1 MTTTTQTQKP
11 ARPTR
16 KQLIEQNANPVSR
29 LAGTQKTF
37 NIAVQFHSDI
47 LFGFM
52 QTKQATMLAGYE
64 RMAALKRMLS
74 REPKLMAQVDSWLD
88 TNKAIVIAQIAELTK
103 QREAILDGKMM
114 AELQINVPETYET
127 TFEASH
133 PVVHKMIEI
142 IELVDEQLN
151 LSEQVFFAGLMDDIS
166 YAKLRNDAIVAIRG
180 SVDRIF
186 KVTSPGNRTGGRFNA
201 KNLADWMREG
211 NKLAFTDFP
220 QIATEI
226 VQKHREAA

>member
-1 MTTTTQTQKP
+1 MTDTKKQPKP

-16 KQLIEQNANPVSR
+16 KELIEQNANPVTR
-29 LAGTQKTF
+29 LAGSQKTF
-37 NIAVQFHSDI
+37 NVSVQFHSDI

-52 QTKQATMLAGYE
+52 QTKQATMLAAYE
-64 RMAALKRMLS
+64 RLAALKRMLS
-74 REPKLMAQVDSWLD
+74 RDPKLMQQVDNWME
-88 TNKAIVIAQIAELTK
+88 TNKAIVVAQIAELTK
-103 QREAILDGKMM
+103 QREAIVDGKLVT
-114 AELQINVPETYET
+114 ELKINVPDTYET

-142 IELVDEQLN
+142 IEMVDEQLN
-151 LSEQVFFAGLMDDIS
+151 QSEQVFFAGLMDDIS
-166 YAKLRNDAIVAIRG
+166 YSKLRNDAIVIIRG

-186 KVTSPGNRTGGRFNA
+186 KVTSPGNRSGGRFNA

-220 QIATEI
+220 QIASEI
-226 VQKHREAA
+226 IQKHREAA

>member
-1 MTTTTQTQKP
+1 MTDTKTQQKP

-16 KQLIEQNANPVSR
+16 KELIEQNANPVTR
-29 LAGTQKTF
+29 LAGSQKTF
-37 NIAVQFHSDI
+37 KVSVQFHSDI

-52 QTKQATMLAGYE
+52 QTKQATMLAAYE
-64 RMAALKRMLS
+64 RLAALKRMLG
-74 REPKLMAQVDSWLD
+74 RDPQLMQQVDNWMA
-88 TNKAIVIAQIAELTK
+88 TNKEIVVAQIAELTK
-103 QREAILDGKMM
+103 QREAIVDGKLMT
-114 AELQINVPETYET
+114 ELQINVPDTYET

-142 IELVDEQLN
+142 IEMVDEQLN
-151 LSEQVFFAGLMDDIS
+151 QSEQVFFAGLMDDIS
-166 YAKLRNDAIVAIRG
+166 YSKLRNDAIVIIRG

-186 KVTSPGNRTGGRFNA
+186 KVTSPGNRSGGRFNA

-220 QIATEI
+220 QIASEI
-226 VQKHREAA
+226 IQKHREAA